1 MRKAFDGNRIH
12 ASIPGALRSTLPS
25 TTSIGSSPTTAPATA
40 LDAAQRDGEE
50 PLTAAERDELTRLR
64 RQLAE

>member
-1 MRKAFDGNRIH
+1 MHRARVFFAAHFRR
-12 ASIPGALRSTLPS
+12 P
-25 TTSIGSSPTTAPATA
+25 TSIGSSPTTAPATA
-40 LDAAQRDGEE
+40 LDAAQRDGKE